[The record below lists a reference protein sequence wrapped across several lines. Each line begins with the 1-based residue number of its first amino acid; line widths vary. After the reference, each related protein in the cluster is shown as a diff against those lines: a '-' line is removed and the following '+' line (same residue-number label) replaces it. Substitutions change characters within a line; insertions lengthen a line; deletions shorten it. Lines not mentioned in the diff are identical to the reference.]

1 MKTRALSQ
9 LAAYILT
16 AIYIAGSCLGQL
28 APPASAQVVTE
39 GSTVTAFV
47 ADYIPP
53 STPILIAPD
62 DGSTVNTAT
71 PTFVWQES
79 TDTVAMG
86 SYTLT
91 LDGDVLFENIP
102 LASTNHSDYILV
114 YNNSDDTYSLTPD
127 DSLSNGTHTWK
138 ITAYDSSGNYTD
150 SVTWTFTIDTQAP
163 VFVIT
168 QIGDESVSISS
179 QDVSTIPDEPIILE
193 DNEPLIAGTGESDA
207 DVEMTVTIPNEP
219 TQTFN
224 FTIGG
229 SGTWSVQLG
238 VLPRGVTMYL
248 DFTITDEAGNVSV
261 LQDVPFQIEQI
272 IIIFPPQSS
281 PTPVPT
287 PQSSPLPSG
296 ASPEPTQTPPTS
308 PTVPI
313 PTPAGPI
320 ISIPYTP
327 PRETVIRVAQK
338 VDQALPPFVRDAIE
352 ALPEGLREAIS
363 EPFRQAAPAA
373 ALLATAAI
381 PTLSFLNL
389 ILEFGG
395 QLTWRLLIKILQAI
409 GLIPPSEP
417 QGLVF
422 NSETYEPVSYAL
434 LTFRSTHQDIAEQIL
449 ETAISDE
456 NGVYQGI
463 TLPTGEYT
471 LSVDHQDYH
480 FPTTLPRP
488 SYLSLQEFYKGETFA
503 INSQANQPLFLIPAD
518 SNLVEHRRKTWRDR
532 LRLFVAR
539 FKLRNLVVPLFIF
552 SCLVTLF
559 YPSTLNYVILSLYIA
574 LFVRRA
580 FIAWRIPVIAGTI
593 TDSSGEAIEN
603 AIIRVTDEQTGLT
616 KVLTRSNQNG
626 QFATRIERGIYQIA
640 VSKNGYVWVENNEI
654 VPYMEATADRSGNE
668 LSITLKPIQ
677 EVIVPQ

>member
-1 MKTRALSQ
+1 MTTRALPQ
-9 LAAYILT
+9 LAVYILS
-16 AIYIAGSCLGQL
+16 AILLGGSCLGLFVQTIT
-28 APPASAQVVTE
+28 AQVVND
-39 GSTVTAFV
+39 GSTVSAFV
-47 ADYIPP
+47 PDNIAP
-53 STPILIAPD
+53 STPILIAPA

-79 TDTVAMG
+79 TDNVAMD

-91 LDGDVLFENIP
+91 VDGDVLFENIP
-102 LASTNHSDYILV
+102 LVSTNHADYTLV
-114 YNNSDDTYSLTPD
+114 YNSSDDSYSLTPD
-127 DSLSNGTHTWK
+127 DNLSNGTHTWK

-168 QIGDESVSISS
+168 QVGDETVSISS
-179 QDVSTIPDEPIILE
+179 QDISTIPDEPIILE

-207 DVEMTVTIPNEP
+207 DVEMTVTIPDEP

-272 IIIFPPQSS
+272 IIVFPPQ
-281 PTPVPT
+281 PTPTPT
-287 PQSSPLPSG
+287 PASSPLPPG
-296 ASPEPTQTPPTS
+296 ATPEPTQTPSAS
-308 PTVPI
+308 PILPV

-320 ISIPYTP
+320 ISIPITP
-327 PRETVIRVAQK
+327 PRETVIRIAQR
-338 VDQALPPFVRDAIE
+338 VEQALPPAIQNIIDT
-352 ALPEGLREAIS
+352 LPEGLREAIS
-363 EPFRQAAPAA
+363 EPFRQAAPVA
-373 ALLATAAI
+373 ALIATAAI

-389 ILEFGG
+389 LLEFGG
-395 QLTWRLLIKILQAI
+395 QITWRLLVKILQAI

-422 NSETYEPVSYAL
+422 NSETYEPVSFAL
-434 LTFRSTHQDIAEQIL
+434 LSFRSTHQDIAEQIL

-463 TLPTGEYT
+463 TLPSGEYT
-471 LSVDHQDYH
+471 LTVDQQDFH
-480 FPTTLPRP
+480 FPTALPRP
-488 SYLSLQEFYKGETFA
+488 SYLRLQEFYKGEVFA
-503 INSQANQPLFLIPAD
+503 INSESSEPLFLIPVD
-518 SNLVEHRRKTWRDR
+518 SLVTDQRRKTWRDR

-552 SCLVTLF
+552 SCVVTLF
-559 YPSTLNYVILSLYIA
+559 YPSTLNFIILALYIV
-574 LFVRRA
+574 LFARRV
-580 FIAWRIPVIAGTI
+580 FIAWRVPIIAGTI
-593 TDSSGEAIEN
+593 TDSHGEAIEN

-616 KVLTRSNQNG
+616 RVLIRSNQNG
-626 QFATRIERGIYQIA
+626 QFATRIEQGVYQIA
-640 VSKNGYVWVENNEI
+640 VSKLGYVWVENNEM
-654 VPYMEATADRSGNE
+654 VPYKEAIADRSGHT
-668 LSITLKPIQ
+668 LAITLKPIQ
-677 EVIVPQ
+677 EVIIPQ